1 MSDNN
6 QQTKEMQSDSPKC
19 ECGYLKTGL
28 EEGIPCPEC
37 GSTKNKP
44 DSPRPI
50 FVGLGLVVA
59 FVSILMSALNCIFLS
74 IFGFNYLSVLFY
86 IFIIL
91 PTCFIA
97 AVLIIVGA
105 KRNEDGHKRYQH
117 ASIFIFASVFVTAGF
132 LVYTL
137 SNFNYWGP

>member
-1 MSDNN
+1 MSDIN
-6 QQTKEMQSDSPKC
+6 QQTKEMRSDSPKC
-19 ECGYLKTGL
+19 ECGYLKAGL
-28 EEGIPCPEC
+28 EEDAPCPEC

-97 AVLIIVGA
+97 AVFIIVGA
-105 KRNEDGHKRYQH
+105 RRGEEDHKRYQLS
-117 ASIFIFASVFVTAGF
+117 SIFIFASVFVTAGF
-132 LVYTL
+132 LVYSL
-137 SNFNYWGP
+137 ANFNYWG

>member
-1 MSDNN
+1 MSDSN
-6 QQTKEMQSDSPKC
+6 QQDKEMQSNSPKC
-19 ECGYLKTGL
+19 ECGYLKTDL

-37 GSTKNKP
+37 GPTKNKP
-44 DSPRPI
+44 DRPRPM
-50 FVGLGLVVA
+50 FLTLGEIVA

-74 IFGFNYLSVLFY
+74 MHGFNYLSVLFY

-137 SNFNYWGP
+137 SNFNYWG